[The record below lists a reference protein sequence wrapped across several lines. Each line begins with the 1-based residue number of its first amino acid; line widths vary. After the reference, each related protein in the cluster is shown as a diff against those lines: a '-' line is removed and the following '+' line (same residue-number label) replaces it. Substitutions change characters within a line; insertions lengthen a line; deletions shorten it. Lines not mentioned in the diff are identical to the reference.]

1 MNPII
6 TLKVGKEANV
16 AFRHPWIFSGAL
28 ENAPEDSAHGDV
40 VRVAD
45 KRGVVLGT
53 GTYSARSSIAGR
65 VFACGEATSD
75 RAWSA
80 ARIKEADARRKAMGY
95 GPGTDTTGYRVVF
108 GETDHLPGLV
118 VDRFDD
124 TVVFQISTTGMD
136 RFRLDVIAAIE
147 EALDPKN
154 IVERSDLAVR
164 EEELLEEVVAVH
176 KGSAD
181 DLVEFKEHGVKFLA
195 DVKGGQKTGFFLDQK
210 DTRSALGRFAEG
222 KKVLS
227 LFSYSGAAGVAMM
240 KGGALSVH
248 NMDSSEEALEL
259 CEKHAKLHKIKAA
272 NFTTESTDIFQW
284 LGEQKDGDHDMVV
297 MDPPALIKAMKD
309 AESGRKAYHFLNR
322 AAMRLVKD
330 GGIFA
335 TSSCSHFLTEDDL
348 AYTLRRASV
357 QAGITLD
364 MLAVTRQS
372 ADHPQSV
379 YFPESNYLKTFIFR
393 VKRART
399 A

>member
-6 TLKVGKEANV
+6 TLKAGKEANV

-28 ENAPEDSAHGDV
+28 EQAPGDDAHGTI

-45 KRGVVLGT
+45 KRGIVLAT
-53 GTYSARSSIAGR
+53 GTYSARSSIAVR
-65 VFACGEATSD
+65 VFAFGDEAID
-75 RAWSA
+75 GDWIA
-80 ARIKEADARRKAMGY
+80 ARIKEADERRTAMGY

-108 GETDHLPGLV
+108 GEADHLPGLV
-118 VDRFDD
+118 IDRYEDA
-124 TVVFQISTTGMD
+124 VVFQISTMGMD
-136 RFRLDVIAAIE
+136 RFREEIIKAIE
-147 EALDPKN
+147 KTFKPET
-154 IVERSDLAVR
+154 IVERSDLGVR
-164 EEELLEEVVAVH
+164 GEEFLEDVVAVH
-176 KGSAD
+176 KGAAD
-181 DLVEFKEHGVKFLA
+181 APVEFKEHGLKYLA
-195 DVKGGQKTGFFLDQK
+195 DLKGGQKTGFFLDQK
-210 DTRSALGRFAEG
+210 DARAALARLAEG
-222 KKVLS
+222 RKVLN

-248 NMDSSEEALEL
+248 NMDSSEDALAL

-272 NFTTESTDIFQW
+272 DFTTESADIFQW
-284 LGEQKDGDHDMVV
+284 LGEQKDGDLDMVV

-322 AAMRLVKD
+322 AAMRLVRD

-393 VKRART
+393 VKR
-399 A
+399 

>member
-1 MNPII
+1 MTPII
-6 TLKVGKEANV
+6 THKAGKEAKV

-28 ENAPEDSAHGDV
+28 ENAPEDSAHGEV

-53 GTYSARSSIAGR
+53 GTYSARSSIAVR
-65 VFACGEATSD
+65 VFQFGDATID
-75 RAWSA
+75 RAWIT
-80 ARIKEADARRKAMGY
+80 ARLKEANDRRLAMGY

-118 VDRFDD
+118 VDRYDD
-124 TVVFQISTTGMD
+124 TVVFQLSTTGMD

-147 EALDPKN
+147 DVLAPAN
-154 IVERSDLAVR
+154 IVERSDLGVR
-164 EEELLEEVVAVH
+164 EEELLEDVVEVH
-176 KGSAD
+176 KGEAE
-181 DLVEFKEHGVKFLA
+181 LVEFKENGLKFLA
-195 DVKGGQKTGFFLDQK
+195 DVKAGQKTGFFLDQK
-210 DTRSALGRFAEG
+210 DTRVALGRFAEG

-248 NMDSSEEALEL
+248 NMDSSEDALAL

-272 NFTTESTDIFQW
+272 DFTTESTDIFQW
-284 LGEQKDGDHDMVV
+284 LGEQKDGDLDMVV

-322 AAMRLVKD
+322 AAMRLVKN

-364 MLAVTRQS
+364 MLAVVRQS

-393 VKRART
+393 VTR
-399 A
+399 

>member
-1 MNPII
+1 MTPTI
-6 TLKVGKEANV
+6 TLKAGKEANV

-28 ENAPEDSAHGDV
+28 ENAPDDAAHGSV
-40 VRVAD
+40 VRIND
-45 KRGVVLGT
+45 KRGIVLGT
-53 GTYSARSSIAGR
+53 GTYSARSSIAVR
-65 VFACGEATSD
+65 VFAFGDVEID
-75 RAWSA
+75 RAWIA

-95 GPGTDTTGYRVVF
+95 GPGTDTTGYRVAF
-108 GETDHLPGLV
+108 GEADHLPGLV
-118 VDRFDD
+118 IDRYDD

-147 EALDPKN
+147 EALDPRN

-164 EEELLEEVVAVH
+164 EEELLEEVIAVH

-181 DLVEFKEHGVKFLA
+181 ELVEFTEHGVKYLA

-210 DTRSALGRFAEG
+210 DARAALAKFADG
-222 KKVLS
+222 KKVLN

-240 KGGALSVH
+240 KGGALAVH
-248 NMDSSEEALEL
+248 NMDASEEALAL
-259 CEKHAKLHKIKAA
+259 CEKHAKKHKIKADA
-272 NFTTESTDIFQW
+272 FTTEQADIFQW
-284 LGEQKDGDHDMVV
+284 LGTQGDGDREMVV

-364 MLAVTRQS
+364 MLAAVRQS
-372 ADHPQSV
+372 PDHPQSV
-379 YFPESNYLKTFIFR
+379 YFPESSYLKTLIFR
-393 VKRART
+393 VKR
-399 A
+399 

>member
-1 MNPII
+1 MTPII
-6 TLKVGKEANV
+6 TLKAGKEANV

-28 ENAPEDSAHGDV
+28 ENAPEDSVHGSV
-40 VRVAD
+40 VRIND
-45 KRGVVLGT
+45 KRGVILGT
-53 GTYSARSSIAGR
+53 GTYSARSSIAVR
-65 VFACGEATSD
+65 VFAFGDAEID
-75 RAWSA
+75 RAWIT
-80 ARIKEADARRKAMGY
+80 ARIKEADERRRLMGY

-118 VDRFDD
+118 VDRYDD

-181 DLVEFKEHGVKFLA
+181 EPVAFKENGLKFLA

-210 DTRSALGRFAEG
+210 DARTALARFAEG
-222 KKVLS
+222 KNVLN

-248 NMDSSEEALEL
+248 NMDSSEDALTL
-259 CEKHAKLHKIKAA
+259 CEKHAKLHKIKAEA
-272 NFTTESTDIFQW
+272 FTTESTDIFQW
-284 LGEQKDGDHDMVV
+284 LGEQGDGDRDMVV

-322 AAMRLVKD
+322 AAMRLVKN

-379 YFPESNYLKTFIFR
+379 YFPESAYLKTFIFR
-393 VKRART
+393 VKR
-399 A
+399 